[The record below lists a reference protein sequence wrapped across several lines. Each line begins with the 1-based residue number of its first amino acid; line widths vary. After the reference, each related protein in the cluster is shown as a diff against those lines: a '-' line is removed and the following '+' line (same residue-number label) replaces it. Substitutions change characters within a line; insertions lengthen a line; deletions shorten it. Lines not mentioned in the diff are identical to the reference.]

1 MTSQKN
7 KQLKK
12 LKKSKNN
19 KVKATS
25 QEVAERK
32 INMHDISFKKMLTK
46 TTVEIDAKLI
56 DTFYEKYFYE
66 AKNKYVPPLFD
77 EFVIK
82 IIDKNQARNYVYQ
95 FLCESSSKFLFLSQ
109 QEKNAVIDDY
119 MKKHRLINDKIDYI
133 YCKYNTAT
141 DWNLIFVDGSIN
153 KKIMNAEIHYTN
165 ENEGS
170 YKSSVVFYSEPDTEE
185 LSQEQQDLFNST
197 LLLFLSISDYVQ
209 NHSSNIEYSQ
219 IEVEPVKRDD
229 KKKKIYNNGYSQKIR
244 LKSKQK
250 KYIFTTETQ
259 KAPRQY
265 KKVKACWYVRGYY
278 QHFGKEK
285 VLKYIP
291 PRINR
296 RDKNKLNKPKN
307 SIYEVI
313 E

>member
-1 MTSQKN
+1 
-7 KQLKK
+7 
-12 LKKSKNN
+12 
-19 KVKATS
+19 
-25 QEVAERK
+25 
-32 INMHDISFKKMLTK
+32 MHDISFKKMLTK

-133 YCKYNTAT
+133 YCKYDTAT

-170 YKSSVVFYSEPDTEE
+170 YKSSVVFYSDPDAEE
-185 LSQEQQDLFNST
+185 LSQEQQDLLNST
-197 LLLFLSISDYVQ
+197 LLLFLSISDFVQ

-244 LKSKQK
+244 LKSKQR
-250 KYIFTTETQ
+250 KYIFTKETE
-259 KAPRQY
+259 KFPRQY

-278 QHFGKEK
+278 QHYGKQK
-285 VLKYIP
+285 ILKYIP

-296 RDKNKLNKPKN
+296 RDKDKLNKPKN
-307 SIYEVI
+307 PTYEVK

>member
-1 MTSQKN
+1 
-7 KQLKK
+7 
-12 LKKSKNN
+12 
-19 KVKATS
+19 
-25 QEVAERK
+25 
-32 INMHDISFKKMLTK
+32 MHDISFKKMLTK

-95 FLCESSSKFLFLSQ
+95 FLCESDSKFLFLSQ

-133 YCKYNTAT
+133 YCTYDTAT

-170 YKSSVVFYSEPDTEE
+170 YKSSVVFYSDPDAEE

-219 IEVEPVKRDD
+219 IEVESVKRDD

-296 RDKNKLNKPKN
+296 RNKNKLNKPKN
-307 SIYEVI
+307 PTYEVK